1 LVEANILKGG
11 ETVQVIY
18 ERCCGL
24 DVHKRTIT
32 GCVLKWLRGAWQKE
46 IRQFGTTTKDLLAL
60 SDWLVGEGCTHVAME
75 STGVYWKPVYNILEG
90 QFELLV
96 VNAQH
101 LKAVPG
107 RKTDVRDAEWIAEL
121 LAHGLLRGS
130 FVPPANV
137 RELRDF
143 TRYRTSLVRDR
154 ARTINR
160 LQKVLEDANIK
171 LANVVTDIH
180 GVSARLMLEALVA
193 GERDAQQLANLAKG
207 RLKGKREQLVEALCG
222 RLKPHQSFLIA
233 EHLAQIDYLEEAI
246 ERLSQQIEERLR
258 PFEQEMALLDTIP
271 GVNRRTAE
279 VLWAET
285 GGDMS
290 RFASARHLAS
300 WAGMCPGNNESAG
313 KRRTGRTRKG
323 SPWLRHCLIE
333 AAHGA
338 GRTKNKYLSS
348 QYHRIGARRGKKKA
362 LVAVG
367 HSILVIAYHVLT
379 RKQAYSDLGANYFDE
394 RDRQAVTKRC
404 LSRLQRLGY
413 KVSLEKM
420 ALAA

>member
-1 LVEANILKGG
+1 
-11 ETVQVIY
+11 VQVIY

-32 GCVLKWLRGAWQKE
+32 ACVLKWLGGDWKKE
-46 IRQFGTTTKDLLAL
+46 IRQFGTMTHDLLAL
-60 SDWLVGEGCTHVAME
+60 SDWLVREGCTHVAME

-130 FVPPANV
+130 FVPPVRV
-137 RELRDF
+137 RELREL
-143 TRYRTSLVRDR
+143 TRYRTSLVCDC

-160 LQKVLEDANIK
+160 LQKVLEGANLK
-171 LANVVTDIH
+171 LASVVSDIR

-193 GERDAQQLANLAKG
+193 GERDTSQLANLAQG
-207 RLKGKREQLVEALCG
+207 RLKEKHAQLVEALSC
-222 RLKPHQSFLIA
+222 RLQPHQSFLIA
-233 EHLAQIDYLEEAI
+233 EHLAQIDYLEGAI
-246 ERLSQQIEERLR
+246 ERLSRQIEEKLR
-258 PFEQEMALLDTIP
+258 PFEQEMAWLDTIP

-285 GGDMS
+285 GGDMA

-338 GRTKNKYLSS
+338 AHTKNRYLSS
-348 QYHRIGARRGKKKA
+348 QYHRLAARRGKKKA
-362 LVAVG
+362 QVAVG
-367 HSILVIAYHVLT
+367 HSILVIAYHLLT
-379 RKQAYSDLGANYFDE
+379 RKQPYSDLGANYFDE

-404 LSRLQRLGY
+404 LNRLQKLGF
-413 KVSLEKM
+413 KVTLENVQM
-420 ALAA
+420 AA

>member
-1 LVEANILKGG
+1 M
-11 ETVQVIY
+11 QVIY
-18 ERCCGL
+18 QRCCGL
-24 DVHKRTIT
+24 DVHKRIIIA
-32 GCVLKWLRGAWQKE
+32 CVLEWVGSGWEKE
-46 IRQFGTTTKDLLAL
+46 IRQFGTMTSDLLAL
-60 SDWLVGEGCTHVAME
+60 SDWLVHEGCTHVAME

-121 LAHGLLRGS
+121 LAHGLLRGG
-130 FVPPANV
+130 FVPPASV
-137 RELRDF
+137 RELREL

-160 LQKVLEDANIK
+160 LQKVLEAGNIK
-171 LANVVTDIH
+171 LANVVSDID

-193 GERDAQQLANLAKG
+193 GERDAQQLAGLAKG
-207 RLKGKREQLVEALCG
+207 RLKDKRAQLVEALSG
-222 RLKPHQSFLIA
+222 RLQPHQSFLIA
-233 EHLAQIDYLEEAI
+233 EELAQIDYLDGAI
-246 ERLSQQIEERLR
+246 ERLNHQVEERLR
-258 PFEQEMALLDTIP
+258 PFEQEIGWLDTIP

-290 RFASARHLAS
+290 RFPSARHLAS
-300 WAGMCPGNNESAG
+300 WAGMRPGNNESAG
-313 KRRTGRTRKG
+313 KRRSGRTRKG
-323 SPWLRHCLIE
+323 SPWLRHCLVE

-338 GRTKNKYLSS
+338 AHTKNKYLSS
-348 QYHRIGARRGKKKA
+348 QYHRIGAQRGRKKA
-362 LVAVG
+362 QVAVG
-367 HSILVIAYHVLT
+367 HSILVIAYHLLT
-379 RKQAYSDLGANYFDE
+379 RKQPYSDLGANYFDE

-404 LSRLQRLGY
+404 VNRLQKLGF
-413 KVSLEKM
+413 KVNLEK
-420 ALAA
+420 LPAAA

>member
-1 LVEANILKGG
+1 M
-11 ETVQVIY
+11 QVIY

-32 GCVLKWLRGAWQKE
+32 ACVLKWLGSDWQKE
-46 IRQFGTTTKDLLAL
+46 IRQFGTMTKDLLGL
-60 SDWLVGEGCTHVAME
+60 SDFLVREGCTHVAME

-90 QFELLV
+90 HFELLV

-107 RKTDVRDAEWIAEL
+107 RKSDVRDAEWIAEL

-130 FVPPANV
+130 FVPPPSV
-137 RELRDF
+137 RELREL

-160 LQKVLEDANIK
+160 LQKVLEGANIK
-171 LANVVTDIH
+171 LASVVSDID

-193 GERDAQQLANLAKG
+193 GERDTEQLANLAKG
-207 RLKGKREQLVEALCG
+207 RLKEKRAQLVEALSG
-222 RLKPHQSFLIA
+222 RLQPHQSFLIA
-233 EHLAQIDYLEEAI
+233 EHLAQIDYLEGAI
-246 ERLSQQIEERLR
+246 ERLSCEIEERLR
-258 PFEQEMALLDTIP
+258 PFEQEIAWLDTIP

-323 SPWLRHCLIE
+323 SPWLRHCLVE

-338 GRTKNKYLSS
+338 AHTKNKYLSS
-348 QYHRIGARRGKKKA
+348 QYHRLAARRGKKKA
-362 LVAVG
+362 QVAVG
-367 HSILVIAYHVLT
+367 HSILVIAYHLLT
-379 RKQAYSDLGANYFDE
+379 RKQAYADLGANYFDE

-404 LSRLQRLGY
+404 LNRLQRLGY
-413 KVSLEKM
+413 KVSLEKLSM
-420 ALAA
+420 AA

>member
-1 LVEANILKGG
+1 MR
-11 ETVQVIY
+11 VIY

-32 GCVLKWLRGAWQKE
+32 ACVLKWLGGEWQKE
-46 IRQFGTTTKDLLAL
+46 IRQFGTMTKDLLAL

-90 QFELLV
+90 QLELLV

-130 FVPPANV
+130 FVPPPRV
-137 RELRDF
+137 RELREL
-143 TRYRTSLVRDR
+143 TRYRTSLVCDC

-160 LQKVLEDANIK
+160 LQKVLEGANIK
-171 LANVVTDIH
+171 LASVVSDIR
-180 GVSARLMLEALVA
+180 GVSARLMLEALLA
-193 GERDAQQLANLAKG
+193 GERDTQQLASMAKG
-207 RLKGKREQLVEALCG
+207 RLKEKRLQLMEALSG
-222 RLKPHQSFLIA
+222 RLQPHQSFLIA
-233 EHLAQIDYLEEAI
+233 EHLAQIDYLEGAI
-246 ERLSQQIEERLR
+246 ERLSGEIEERLR
-258 PFEQEMALLDTIP
+258 PFEQQIAWLDTIP

-338 GRTKNKYLSS
+338 AHTKNKYLNS
-348 QYHRIGARRGKKKA
+348 QYHRLAARRGKKKA

-367 HSILVIAYHVLT
+367 HSILVIAYHLLT
-379 RKQAYSDLGANYFDE
+379 RKQPYADLGANYFDE
-394 RDRQAVTKRC
+394 RDRLAVTKRC
-404 LSRLQRLGY
+404 LNRLQKLGY
-413 KVSLEKM
+413 KVALEKIS
-420 ALAA
+420 LAA

>member
-1 LVEANILKGG
+1 M
-11 ETVQVIY
+11 QVIY

-32 GCVLKWLRGAWQKE
+32 ACVLKWLGSDWQKE
-46 IRQFGTTTKDLLAL
+46 IRQFGTMTKDLLGL
-60 SDWLVGEGCTHVAME
+60 SDFLVREGCTHVAME

-107 RKTDVRDAEWIAEL
+107 RKSDVRDAEWIAEL

-130 FVPPANV
+130 FVPPPSV
-137 RELRDF
+137 RELREL

-160 LQKVLEDANIK
+160 LQKVLEGANIK
-171 LANVVTDIH
+171 LASVVSDID

-193 GERDAQQLANLAKG
+193 GERDTEQLANLAKG
-207 RLKGKREQLVEALCG
+207 RLKEKRAQLVEALSG
-222 RLKPHQSFLIA
+222 RLQPHQSFLIA
-233 EHLAQIDYLEEAI
+233 EHLAQLDYLEGAI
-246 ERLSQQIEERLR
+246 ERLSCEIEERLR
-258 PFEQEMALLDTIP
+258 PFEQEIAWLDTIP

-323 SPWLRHCLIE
+323 SPWLRHCLVE

-338 GRTKNKYLSS
+338 AHTKNKYLSS
-348 QYHRIGARRGKKKA
+348 QYHRLAARRGKKKA
-362 LVAVG
+362 QVAVG
-367 HSILVIAYHVLT
+367 HSILVIAYHLLT
-379 RKQAYSDLGANYFDE
+379 RKQAYADLGANYFDE

-404 LSRLQRLGY
+404 LNRLQRLGY
-413 KVSLEKM
+413 KVSLEKLSM
-420 ALAA
+420 AA

>member
-1 LVEANILKGG
+1 M
-11 ETVQVIY
+11 QVIY
-18 ERCCGL
+18 QRCCGL
-24 DVHKRTIT
+24 DVHKRIIIA
-32 GCVLKWLRGAWQKE
+32 CVLEWVGSGWEKE
-46 IRQFGTTTKDLLAL
+46 IRQFGTMTSDLLAL
-60 SDWLVGEGCTHVAME
+60 SDWLVHEGCTHVAME

-121 LAHGLLRGS
+121 LAHGLLRGG
-130 FVPPANV
+130 FVPPASV
-137 RELRDF
+137 RELREL

-160 LQKVLEDANIK
+160 LQKVLEAANIK
-171 LANVVTDIH
+171 LANVVSDID

-193 GERDAQQLANLAKG
+193 GERDAQQLAGLAKG
-207 RLKGKREQLVEALCG
+207 RLKDKRAQLVEALSG
-222 RLKPHQSFLIA
+222 RLQPHQSFLIA
-233 EHLAQIDYLEEAI
+233 EELAQIDYLDGAI
-246 ERLSQQIEERLR
+246 ERLNHQVEERLR
-258 PFEQEMALLDTIP
+258 PFEQEIGWLDTIP

-290 RFASARHLAS
+290 RFPSARHLAS

-313 KRRTGRTRKG
+313 KRRSGRTRKG
-323 SPWLRHCLIE
+323 SPWLRHCLVE

-338 GRTKNKYLSS
+338 AHTKNKYLSS
-348 QYHRIGARRGKKKA
+348 QYHRIGARRGRKKA
-362 LVAVG
+362 QVAVG
-367 HSILVIAYHVLT
+367 HSILVIAYHLLT
-379 RKQAYSDLGANYFDE
+379 RKQPYSDLGANYFDE

-404 LSRLQRLGY
+404 VNRLQKLGF
-413 KVSLEKM
+413 KVNLEK
-420 ALAA
+420 LPAAA

>member
-1 LVEANILKGG
+1 M
-11 ETVQVIY
+11 QVIY

-32 GCVLKWLRGAWQKE
+32 ACVLKWLGSDWQKE
-46 IRQFGTTTKDLLAL
+46 IRQFGTMTKDLLGL
-60 SDWLVGEGCTHVAME
+60 SDFLVREGCTHVAME

-107 RKTDVRDAEWIAEL
+107 RKSDVRDAEWIAEL

-130 FVPPANV
+130 FVPPPSV
-137 RELRDF
+137 RELREL

-160 LQKVLEDANIK
+160 LQKVLEGANIK
-171 LANVVTDIH
+171 LASVVSDID

-193 GERDAQQLANLAKG
+193 GERDTEQLANLAKG
-207 RLKGKREQLVEALCG
+207 RLKEKRAQLVEALSG
-222 RLKPHQSFLIA
+222 RLQPHQSFLIA
-233 EHLAQIDYLEEAI
+233 EHLAQIDYLEGAI
-246 ERLSQQIEERLR
+246 ERLSCEIEERLR
-258 PFEQEMALLDTIP
+258 PFEQEIAWLDTIP

-323 SPWLRHCLIE
+323 SPWLRHCLVE

-338 GRTKNKYLSS
+338 AHTKNKYLSS
-348 QYHRIGARRGKKKA
+348 QYHRLAARRGKKKA
-362 LVAVG
+362 QVAVG
-367 HSILVIAYHVLT
+367 HSILVIAYHLLT
-379 RKQAYSDLGANYFDE
+379 RKQAYADLGANYFDE

-404 LSRLQRLGY
+404 LNRLQRLGY
-413 KVSLEKM
+413 KVSLEKLSM
-420 ALAA
+420 AA

>member
-1 LVEANILKGG
+1 M
-11 ETVQVIY
+11 QVIY

-24 DVHKRTIT
+24 DVHKRMIT
-32 GCVLKWLRGAWQKE
+32 VCLLKWLGSDWQKE
-46 IRQFGTTTKDLLAL
+46 IRQFGTMTKDLLAL

-107 RKTDVRDAEWIAEL
+107 RKTDVRDAEWIGEL

-130 FVPPANV
+130 FVPPPSV
-137 RELRDF
+137 RELREL

-160 LQKVLEDANIK
+160 LQKVLEGANIK
-171 LANVVTDIH
+171 LASVVSDID

-193 GERDAQQLANLAKG
+193 GQRDTEQLANLAKG
-207 RLKGKREQLVEALCG
+207 RLKEKRAQLVEALSG
-222 RLKPHQSFLIA
+222 RLQPHQSFLIA
-233 EHLAQIDYLEEAI
+233 EHLAQIDYLEGAI
-246 ERLSQQIEERLR
+246 ERLSCEIEERLR
-258 PFEQEMALLDTIP
+258 PFEQEIAWLDTIP

-323 SPWLRHCLIE
+323 SPWLRHCLVE

-338 GRTKNKYLSS
+338 AHTKNKYLSS
-348 QYHRIGARRGKKKA
+348 QYHRLAARRGKKKA
-362 LVAVG
+362 QVAVG
-367 HSILVIAYHVLT
+367 HSILVIAYHLLT
-379 RKQAYSDLGANYFDE
+379 RKQAYADLGANYFDE

-404 LSRLQRLGY
+404 LNRLQRLGY
-413 KVSLEKM
+413 KVTLEKLPM
-420 ALAA
+420 AA

>member
-1 LVEANILKGG
+1 MR
-11 ETVQVIY
+11 VIY

-32 GCVLKWLRGAWQKE
+32 ACVLKWLGGEWQKE
-46 IRQFGTTTKDLLAL
+46 IRQFGTMTKDLLAL

-90 QFELLV
+90 QLELLV

-130 FVPPANV
+130 FVPPPKV
-137 RELRDF
+137 RELREL
-143 TRYRTSLVRDR
+143 TRYRTSLVCDC

-160 LQKVLEDANIK
+160 LQKVLEGANIK
-171 LANVVTDIH
+171 LASVVSDIR
-180 GVSARLMLEALVA
+180 GVSARLMLEALLA
-193 GERDAQQLANLAKG
+193 GERDTEQLASLAKG
-207 RLKGKREQLVEALCG
+207 RLKEKRPQLMEALSG
-222 RLKPHQSFLIA
+222 RLQPHQSFLIA
-233 EHLAQIDYLEEAI
+233 EHLAQIDYLEGAI
-246 ERLSQQIEERLR
+246 ERLSGEIEERLC
-258 PFEQEMALLDTIP
+258 PFEQQIAWLDTIP

-338 GRTKNKYLSS
+338 AHTKNKYLNS
-348 QYHRIGARRGKKKA
+348 QYHRLAARRGKKKA

-367 HSILVIAYHVLT
+367 HSILVIAYHLLT
-379 RKQAYSDLGANYFDE
+379 RKQPYADLGANYFDE
-394 RDRQAVTKRC
+394 RDRLAVTKRC
-404 LSRLQRLGY
+404 LNRLQKLGY
-413 KVSLEKM
+413 KVALEKIS
-420 ALAA
+420 LAA

>member
-1 LVEANILKGG
+1 M
-11 ETVQVIY
+11 QVIY
-18 ERCCGL
+18 QRCCGL

-32 GCVLKWLRGAWQKE
+32 ACVLKRLGSEWQKE
-46 IRQFGTTTKDLLAL
+46 IRQLGSMTKDLLAL
-60 SDWLVGEGCTHVAME
+60 SDWLVHEGCTHVAME

-130 FVPPANV
+130 FVPPASV
-137 RELRDF
+137 RELREL

-160 LQKVLEDANIK
+160 LQKVLEAANIK
-171 LANVVTDIH
+171 LANVVSDID

-193 GERDAQQLANLAKG
+193 GERDAQQLAGLAKG
-207 RLKGKREQLVEALCG
+207 RLKDKRAQLVEALSG
-222 RLKPHQSFLIA
+222 RLQPHQSFLIA
-233 EHLAQIDYLEEAI
+233 EQLAQIDYLDGAI
-246 ERLSQQIEERLR
+246 ERLNHEVEERLR
-258 PFEQEMALLDTIP
+258 PFEQEIGWLDTIP

-290 RFASARHLAS
+290 RFPSARHLAS

-313 KRRTGRTRKG
+313 KRRSGRTRKG
-323 SPWLRHCLIE
+323 SPWLRHCLVE

-338 GRTKNKYLSS
+338 AHTKNKYLGS

-362 LVAVG
+362 QVAVG
-367 HSILVIAYHVLT
+367 HSILVIAYHLLP
-379 RKQAYSDLGANYFDE
+379 RKQPYSDLGANYFDE

-404 LSRLQRLGY
+404 VNRLQKLGF
-413 KVSLEKM
+413 KVNLEK
-420 ALAA
+420 LPAAA

>member
-1 LVEANILKGG
+1 MR
-11 ETVQVIY
+11 VIY

-32 GCVLKWLRGAWQKE
+32 ACVLKWLGSEWQKE
-46 IRQFGTTTKDLLAL
+46 IRQFGTMTKDLLAL
-60 SDWLVGEGCTHVAME
+60 SDWLVGKGCTHVAME

-130 FVPPANV
+130 FVPPVSV
-137 RELRDF
+137 RELREL
-143 TRYRTSLVRDR
+143 TRYRTSVVCDC

-160 LQKVLEDANIK
+160 LQKVLEGANLK
-171 LANVVTDIH
+171 LANVVSDIR
-180 GVSARLMLEALVA
+180 GVSARLMLEALLA
-193 GERDAQQLANLAKG
+193 GQRDTEQLASLAKG
-207 RLKGKREQLVEALCG
+207 RLKEKREQLVEALSC
-222 RLKPHQSFLIA
+222 RLQPHQSFLIA
-233 EHLAQIDYLEEAI
+233 EHLAQIDYLEGAI
-246 ERLSQQIEERLR
+246 ERLSHQIEERLR
-258 PFEQEMALLDTIP
+258 PFEQQIAWLDTIP

-285 GGDMS
+285 GGDMG

-338 GRTKNKYLSS
+338 AHTKNKYLTS
-348 QYHRIGARRGKKKA
+348 QYHRLAARRGKKKA

-367 HSILVIAYHVLT
+367 HSILVIAYHLLT
-379 RKQAYSDLGANYFDE
+379 RKEAYSDLGANYFDE
-394 RDRQAVTKRC
+394 RDRQAVTNRC
-404 LSRLQRLGY
+404 LNRLQKLGY
-413 KVSLEKM
+413 KVTLEKM
-420 ALAA
+420 SLAA

>member
-1 LVEANILKGG
+1 MR
-11 ETVQVIY
+11 VIY

-32 GCVLKWLRGAWQKE
+32 ACVLKWLGSEWQKE
-46 IRQFGTTTKDLLAL
+46 IRQFGTMTKDLLAL
-60 SDWLVGEGCTHVAME
+60 SDWLVGKGCTHVAME

-130 FVPPANV
+130 FVPPVSV
-137 RELRDF
+137 RELREL
-143 TRYRTSLVRDR
+143 TRYRTSVVCDC

-160 LQKVLEDANIK
+160 LQKVLEGANLK
-171 LANVVTDIH
+171 LANVVSDIR
-180 GVSARLMLEALVA
+180 GVSARLMLEALLA
-193 GERDAQQLANLAKG
+193 GQRDTEQLASLAKG
-207 RLKGKREQLVEALCG
+207 RLKEKREQLVEALSC
-222 RLKPHQSFLIA
+222 RLQPHQSFLIA
-233 EHLAQIDYLEEAI
+233 EHLAQIDYLEGAI
-246 ERLSQQIEERLR
+246 ERLSHQIEERLR
-258 PFEQEMALLDTIP
+258 PFEQQIAWLDTIP

-285 GGDMS
+285 GGDMG

-338 GRTKNKYLSS
+338 AHTKNKYLSS
-348 QYHRIGARRGKKKA
+348 QYHRLAARRGKKKA

-367 HSILVIAYHVLT
+367 HSILVIAYHLLT
-379 RKQAYSDLGANYFDE
+379 RKGAYSDLGANYFDE
-394 RDRQAVTKRC
+394 RDRQAVTNRC
-404 LSRLQRLGY
+404 LNRLQKLGY
-413 KVSLEKM
+413 KVTLEKM
-420 ALAA
+420 SLAA

>member
-1 LVEANILKGG
+1 
-11 ETVQVIY
+11 VQVIY

-32 GCVLKWLRGAWQKE
+32 ACVLKWLGGDWKKE
-46 IRQFGTTTKDLLAL
+46 IRQFGTMTHDLLAL
-60 SDWLVGEGCTHVAME
+60 SDWLVREGCTHVAME

-121 LAHGLLRGS
+121 LANGLLRGS
-130 FVPPANV
+130 FVPPVRV
-137 RELRDF
+137 RELREL
-143 TRYRTSLVRDR
+143 TRYRTSLVCDC

-160 LQKVLEDANIK
+160 LQKVLEGANLK
-171 LANVVTDIH
+171 LASVVSDIR

-193 GERDAQQLANLAKG
+193 GERDTSQLANLAKG
-207 RLKGKREQLVEALCG
+207 RLKEKHAQLVEALSC
-222 RLKPHQSFLIA
+222 RLQPHQSFLIA
-233 EHLAQIDYLEEAI
+233 EHLAQIDYLEGAI
-246 ERLSQQIEERLR
+246 ERLSRQIEEKLR
-258 PFEQEMALLDTIP
+258 PFEQEMAWLDTIP

-285 GGDMS
+285 GGDMA

-338 GRTKNKYLSS
+338 AHTKNRYLSS
-348 QYHRIGARRGKKKA
+348 QYHRLAARRGKKKA
-362 LVAVG
+362 QVAVG
-367 HSILVIAYHVLT
+367 HSILVIAYHLLT
-379 RKQAYSDLGANYFDE
+379 RKQPYSDLGANYFDE

-404 LSRLQRLGY
+404 VNRLHKLGF
-413 KVSLEKM
+413 KVTLEKLQM
-420 ALAA
+420 AA

>member
-1 LVEANILKGG
+1 MR
-11 ETVQVIY
+11 VIY

-32 GCVLKWLRGAWQKE
+32 ACVLKWLGGEWQKE
-46 IRQFGTTTKDLLAL
+46 IRQFGTMTKDLLAL

-90 QFELLV
+90 QLELLV

-130 FVPPANV
+130 FVPPVSV
-137 RELRDF
+137 RELREL
-143 TRYRTSLVRDR
+143 TRYRTSVVRDC

-160 LQKVLEDANIK
+160 LQKVLEGANIK
-171 LANVVTDIH
+171 LASVVSDIR
-180 GVSARLMLEALVA
+180 GVSARLMLEALLA
-193 GERDAQQLANLAKG
+193 GERDTQQLASLAKG
-207 RLKGKREQLVEALCG
+207 RLKEKRPQLMEALSG
-222 RLKPHQSFLIA
+222 RLQPHQSFLIA
-233 EHLAQIDYLEEAI
+233 EHLAQIDYLEGAI
-246 ERLSQQIEERLR
+246 ERLSGEIEERLR
-258 PFEQEMALLDTIP
+258 PFEQQIAWLDTIP
-271 GVNRRTAE
+271 GVNQRTAE

-323 SPWLRHCLIE
+323 SPWLRHCLVE

-338 GRTKNKYLSS
+338 AHTKNKYLNS
-348 QYHRIGARRGKKKA
+348 QYHRLAARRGKKKA

-367 HSILVIAYHVLT
+367 HSILVIAYHLLT
-379 RKQAYSDLGANYFDE
+379 RKQPYADLGANYFDE
-394 RDRQAVTKRC
+394 RDRLAVTKRC
-404 LSRLQRLGY
+404 LNRLQKLGY
-413 KVSLEKM
+413 KVALEKIS
-420 ALAA
+420 LAA

>member
-1 LVEANILKGG
+1 M
-11 ETVQVIY
+11 QVVY

-32 GCVLKWLRGAWQKE
+32 ACMLKWLGGQGQKE
-46 IRQFGTTTKDLLAL
+46 IRQFGTMTKDLLEL
-60 SDWLVGEGCTHVAME
+60 SDWLIAEDCTHVAME

-90 QFELLV
+90 HFELLV

-130 FVPPANV
+130 FVPPADV
-137 RELRDF
+137 RELRDL

-154 ARTINR
+154 ARTLNR
-160 LQKVLEDANIK
+160 LQKVLEDGNIK
-171 LANVVTDIH
+171 LANVVTDID
-180 GVSARLMLEALVA
+180 GVSARLMLKALLA
-193 GERDAQQLANLAKG
+193 GEKDTAQLARLAKG
-207 RLKGKREQLVEALCG
+207 RLKEKREQLVQALSG

-233 EHLAQIDYLEEAI
+233 EHLAQIDYVEGAI

-258 PFEQEMALLDTIP
+258 PFEQELGWLDTIP
-271 GVNRRTAE
+271 GVSRRTAE

-313 KRRTGRTRKG
+313 KRRNGRTRKG

-338 GRTKNKYLSS
+338 ARTKNKYLSS
-348 QYHRIGARRGKKKA
+348 QYHRVGARRGKKKA

-367 HSILVIAYHVLT
+367 HSILVIAYHLLA

-404 LSRLQRLGY
+404 LSRLNKLGY
-413 KVSLEKM
+413 KVSLEKSQ
-420 ALAA
+420 LAA

>member
-1 LVEANILKGG
+1 MR
-11 ETVQVIY
+11 VIY

-32 GCVLKWLRGAWQKE
+32 ACVLKWLGSEWQKE
-46 IRQFGTTTKDLLAL
+46 IRQFGTMTKDLLAL
-60 SDWLVGEGCTHVAME
+60 SDWLVGKGCTHVAME

-130 FVPPANV
+130 FVPPLSV
-137 RELRDF
+137 RELREL
-143 TRYRTSLVRDR
+143 TRYRTSVVCDC

-160 LQKVLEDANIK
+160 LQKVLEGANLK
-171 LANVVTDIH
+171 LANVVSDIR
-180 GVSARLMLEALVA
+180 GVSARLMLEALLA
-193 GERDAQQLANLAKG
+193 GQRDTEQIASLAKG
-207 RLKGKREQLVEALCG
+207 RLKEKREQLVEALSC
-222 RLKPHQSFLIA
+222 RLQPHQSFLIA
-233 EHLAQIDYLEEAI
+233 EHLAQIDYLEGAI
-246 ERLSQQIEERLR
+246 ERLSHQIEERLR
-258 PFEQEMALLDTIP
+258 PFEQQIAWLDTIP

-285 GGDMS
+285 GGDMG

-338 GRTKNKYLSS
+338 AHTKNKYLSS
-348 QYHRIGARRGKKKA
+348 QYHRLAARRGKKKA

-367 HSILVIAYHVLT
+367 HSILVIAYHLLT
-379 RKQAYSDLGANYFDE
+379 RKEAYSDLGANYFDE
-394 RDRQAVTKRC
+394 RDRQAVTNRC
-404 LSRLQRLGY
+404 LNRLQKLGY
-413 KVSLEKM
+413 KVTLEKM
-420 ALAA
+420 SLAA

>member
-1 LVEANILKGG
+1 M
-11 ETVQVIY
+11 QVIY

-32 GCVLKWLRGAWQKE
+32 ACVLKWLGREWQKE
-46 IRQFGTTTKDLLAL
+46 IRQFGAMTKDLLAL

-130 FVPPANV
+130 FVPPSSV
-137 RELRDF
+137 RELREL
-143 TRYRTSLVRDR
+143 TRYRTSVVCDC

-160 LQKVLEDANIK
+160 LQKVLEGANIK
-171 LANVVTDIH
+171 LASVVSDIR
-180 GVSARLMLEALVA
+180 GVSARLMLEALLA
-193 GERDAQQLANLAKG
+193 GERDTQQLASLAKG
-207 RLKGKREQLVEALCG
+207 RLKEKRVQLMEALSC
-222 RLKPHQSFLIA
+222 RLQPHQSFLIA
-233 EHLAQIDYLEEAI
+233 EHLAQIDYLEGAI
-246 ERLSQQIEERLR
+246 ERLSREIEERLR
-258 PFEQEMALLDTIP
+258 PFEQQIAWLDTIP

-285 GGDMS
+285 GGDMG

-338 GRTKNKYLSS
+338 AHTKNKYLSS
-348 QYHRIGARRGKKKA
+348 QYHRLAARRGKKKA

-367 HSILVIAYHVLT
+367 HSILVIVYHLLT
-379 RKQAYSDLGANYFDE
+379 RKQPYSDLGANYFDE

-404 LSRLQRLGY
+404 LNRLQKLGY
-413 KVSLEKM
+413 KVTLEQLSM
-420 ALAA
+420 AA

>member
-1 LVEANILKGG
+1 M
-11 ETVQVIY
+11 QVIY
-18 ERCCGL
+18 QRCCGL
-24 DVHKRTIT
+24 DVHKRIIIA
-32 GCVLKWLRGAWQKE
+32 CVLEWVGSGWEKE
-46 IRQFGTTTKDLLAL
+46 IRQFGTMTSDLLAL
-60 SDWLVGEGCTHVAME
+60 SDWLVHEGCTHVAME

-121 LAHGLLRGS
+121 LAHGLLRGG
-130 FVPPANV
+130 FVPPASV
-137 RELRDF
+137 RELREL

-160 LQKVLEDANIK
+160 LQKVLEAGNIK
-171 LANVVTDIH
+171 LANVVSDID

-193 GERDAQQLANLAKG
+193 GERDAQQLAGLAKG
-207 RLKGKREQLVEALCG
+207 RLKDKRAQLVEALSG
-222 RLKPHQSFLIA
+222 RLQPHQSFLIA
-233 EHLAQIDYLEEAI
+233 EELAQIDYLDGAI
-246 ERLSQQIEERLR
+246 ERLNHQVEERLR
-258 PFEQEMALLDTIP
+258 PFEQEIGWLDTIP

-290 RFASARHLAS
+290 RFPSARHLAS

-313 KRRTGRTRKG
+313 KRRSGRTRKG
-323 SPWLRHCLIE
+323 SPWLRHCLVE

-338 GRTKNKYLSS
+338 AHTKNKYLSS
-348 QYHRIGARRGKKKA
+348 QYHRIGAQRGRKKA
-362 LVAVG
+362 QVAVG
-367 HSILVIAYHVLT
+367 HSILVIAYHLLT
-379 RKQAYSDLGANYFDE
+379 RKQPYSDLGANYFDE

-404 LSRLQRLGY
+404 VNRLQKLGF
-413 KVSLEKM
+413 KVNLEK
-420 ALAA
+420 LPAAA